1 MVFSSVVFIFYFL
14 PIFLACYLTLP
25 FKHAVLLFFSLCFYA
40 YGEVLYTYI
49 MLISIVLN
57 WAFGI
62 FLGAAAEGRSRQVV
76 LAVGVTA
83 NLTALC
89 YFKYLGFFHDIAAE
103 IVPSLVSGPRPD
115 VHLPLGISF
124 FTFHAISYL
133 IDVYRRQVPVER
145 SLMYVAVYI
154 TMFPQLV
161 AGPIIRFHNIR
172 EELHHRRATLAMFT
186 AGIQIFIVG
195 LAQKVLIANTMAV
208 PADAVFDLDPATLA
222 APVAWLGITCY
233 TLQIFFDFC
242 GYSTMAVGLGLM
254 IGFHFPENFRD
265 PYAASSITDFWRR
278 WHISLSLWF
287 RDYLY
292 IPLGGSRAG
301 PLATYRNLLIVFLL
315 CGLWHGA
322 NWTFVVWG
330 LWHGGFLVI
339 ERLGVSR
346 LLEACGAVVR
356 HVYVMLVVMVG
367 WVFFRADTIDH
378 ALGMLRAMAG
388 WGRLDENAAVLGQFL
403 TPEVD
408 LALLVGVV
416 AATPLM
422 GNAVQS
428 GIEWLSG
435 ACGGGVLGRRIA
447 DGIYLA
453 LIVASFLLAVTSL
466 AAGTYNPFIYYRF

>member
-14 PIFLACYLTLP
+14 PVFLACYLTLP

-40 YGEVLYTYI
+40 YGEVLYTYV
-49 MLISIVLN
+49 MLGSIVLN

-62 FLGAAAEGRSRQVV
+62 LIGTAEGRSRQ
-76 LAVGVTA
+76 LALACGVAA
-83 NLTALC
+83 NLAGLC
-89 YFKYLGFFHDIAAE
+89 YFKYLGFFHDIAAAV
-103 IVPSLVSGPRPD
+103 VPSLVSGPRPD

-124 FTFHAISYL
+124 FTFHALSYL

-145 SLMYVAVYI
+145 SLVYVAVYI

-161 AGPIIRFHNIR
+161 AGPIIRFHDIR
-172 EELHHRRATLAMFT
+172 EELHHRRVTLAMFA

-195 LAQKVLIANTMAV
+195 LAQKVLIANTVAV
-208 PADAVFDLDPATLA
+208 PADAVFSLDPATLA
-222 APVAWLGITCY
+222 APVAWLGVTCY
-233 TLQIFFDFC
+233 TLQIFFDFA

-265 PYAASSITDFWRR
+265 PYAATSITDFWRR
-278 WHISLSLWF
+278 WHISLSSWF

-292 IPLGGSRAG
+292 IPLGGNRAG
-301 PLATYRNLLIVFLL
+301 PLATYRNLLLVFLL

-330 LWHGGFLVI
+330 LWHGAFLVV
-339 ERLGVSR
+339 ERLGLSR
-346 LLEACGAVVR
+346 IIDTCGVAAR

-367 WVFFRADTIDH
+367 WVFFRADTLRQ
-378 ALGMLRAMAG
+378 ALGMLGAMAG
-388 WGRLDENAAVLGQFL
+388 QGQPGEDAAVLGQFL

-422 GNAVQS
+422 GHTVRR
-428 GIEWLSG
+428 GIAWLAG
-435 ACGGGVLGRRIA
+435 ACGGGELGRRVA
-447 DGIYLA
+447 DGAYLA
-453 LIVASFLLAVTSL
+453 AVMVAFLLAVTSL